1 MASTKQIRAALINL
15 MSEKDANKANPGGTV
30 YAPDQVT
37 NPGAVTGF
45 RDTNLRDA
53 RQQAREVQGEDP
65 LAESWQTPNEDTG
78 RLSNAQVELGER
90 RLRIANRDWDDPE
103 YMRDESLSGLSRVRE
118 KDPSRLPDAEVP
130 GSNEGITSF
139 ESMMDMMAGGTM
151 NDLPSSEQMGR
162 LRQIAPDL
170 YEIVKKEYDN
180 IILNEEIPF

>member
-1 MASTKQIRAALINL
+1 MEQARKIAQALMDLLGAKTAVKSMDSPDTHYIPYSEEIPTPKIADQNLKQ
-15 MSEKDANKANPGGTV
+15 
-30 YAPDQVT
+30 
-37 NPGAVTGF
+37 
-45 RDTNLRDA
+45 A
-53 RQQAREVQGEDP
+53 RRHAREVQGEDP